1 MINKR
6 FSLFVISTFLMIGV
20 MFAQEMNDRFT
31 YKIGEFEVNLLS
43 EVQQKGATKILIGA
57 TPEMLQQCVPDG
69 TFPNAVNAYLLRVS
83 GKNILVDTGY
93 GKKLFDNLK
102 SLGVTPDQIDIVLL
116 THMHGDHIGGMFRDG
131 QLAFPNAD
139 IYLPQPEYD
148 YWMDDKT
155 MNSFPEDRRGGFT
168 GARKVIDAYKS
179 KLRLFVPV
187 RFEDN
192 LPGVLPGI
200 HGIEAYGHT
209 PGHTMYLLES
219 NNDKLL
225 IWADLIHAMAIQMP
239 YPQVA
244 VTYDTDPSEAIVSRK
259 KTLEYVS
266 EHKIPVAGMHVA
278 FPGSGKVTAVS
289 SGGYLFIPMK

>member
-6 FSLFVISTFLMIGV
+6 FSLFVISIFLMIGV
-20 MFAQEMNDRFT
+20 LFAQEMNDRFT
-31 YKIGEFEVNLLS
+31 YKIGEFEVSLLS
-43 EVQQKGATKILIGA
+43 EVQQKGATKILLGA

-69 TFPNAVNAYLLRVS
+69 TFPNAVNAYLLRIS

-102 SLGVTPDQIDIVLL
+102 SLGVTPEQIDVVLL

-148 YWMDDKT
+148 YWTDDKA
-155 MNSFPEDRRGGFT
+155 MNSFPEDRRGGFK
-168 GARKVIDAYKS
+168 GAQKVIDAYKS
-179 KLRLFVPV
+179 KLRLFAPV
-187 RFEDN
+187 RFDDN
-192 LPGVLPGI
+192 LPGILPGI

-219 NNDKLL
+219 NKDKLL
-225 IWADLIHAMAIQMP
+225 IWGDLTHAMAIQMP

-244 VTYDTDPSEAIVSRK
+244 VTYDTDPSKAIVSRK

-266 EHKIPVAGMHVA
+266 QHKIPVAGMHVA
-278 FPGSGKVTAVS
+278 FPGSGKVTVAS
-289 SGGYLFIPMK
+289 SGGYLFAPMK